1 MIEYLIFTSESARQ
15 LFNVTLVHEQSP
27 LRDSRANRTRKQPEN
42 CLPRGNVGAHGMS
55 TTLAVHHVRVKFL
68 HYRLYSRLLACLRVL
83 FPRLSQGA
91 KRGDTETTGYRFNP
105 RSTLSVFKVLNRS
118 GSYLVLFIDGL
129 FSLPGSFSIQ
139 VKNLIIV
146 LTSQVCDKRLTATLL
161 SPMTI
166 AKKEYQLLY
175 SLQLQNCEHILVC
188 QLHQKALKLINA
200 SFN

>member
-1 MIEYLIFTSESARQ
+1 
-15 LFNVTLVHEQSP
+15 
-27 LRDSRANRTRKQPEN
+27 
-42 CLPRGNVGAHGMS
+42 MS

-68 HYRLYSRLLACLRVL
+68 HYRLYSRLLACVFFSLDYLRA
-83 FPRLSQGA
+83 Q
-91 KRGDTETTGYRFNP
+91 KGDTETTGYRFNP

-118 GSYLVLFIDGL
+118 GSNLVLFIDGL
-129 FSLPGSFSIQ
+129 FSLLGSFSIQ

-188 QLHQKALKLINA
+188 QLYQKALKLINA